1 MLLTIIKWMI
11 LKIKVNHNLI
21 ITLCNSIQNKVIFFV
36 YLSLIIYFFFVRLNA
51 SLSKLVK

>member
-1 MLLTIIKWMI
+1 MI